1 MNMADPIGALD
12 AQALSAMKAALQQV
26 SPLSEADLQALMA
39 HARQTHVPKG
49 TVLLRA
55 GEHAQ
60 TSGFVLQGGLRE
72 YYVLEDGTE
81 RTKGFNMAGGFAGS
95 LSDLISGA
103 ASKVWIVAEAP
114 SILIHTP
121 WAIYAQL
128 TESSPAWSR
137 FARKMAESLYM
148 AKVEREYE
156 LLALDAAQR
165 YQRALARWPALET
178 VFSQRDIASYI
189 GVTPVHL
196 SRLRSA
202 KA

>member
-1 MNMADPIGALD
+1 
-12 AQALSAMKAALQQV
+12 MKAALQQV
-26 SPLSEADLQALMA
+26 SPLGDADIEALTA

-55 GEHAQ
+55 GERAQ
-60 TSGFVLQGGLRE
+60 SSGFVLQGGLRE
-72 YYVLEDGTE
+72 YYVLEDGAE
-81 RTKGFNMAGGFAGS
+81 RTKGFNMAGGFSGS
-95 LSDLISGA
+95 LSDLLSGE
-103 ASKVWIVAEAP
+103 ASRVWIVAEAP
-114 SILIHTP
+114 STLIHTP
-121 WAIYAQL
+121 WAVYVQL

-165 YQRALARWPALET
+165 YQRALARWPMLET

>member
-1 MNMADPIGALD
+1 MRDLDEALGPMAVD
-12 AQALSAMKAALQQV
+12 AMKAALRQV
-26 SPLSEADLQALMA
+26 SPLSDDDTQALLV
-39 HARQTHVPKG
+39 HAKSIQLSKG
-49 TVLLRA
+49 SVILRA

-60 TSGFVLQGGLRE
+60 SSGFVLQGGLRE
-72 YYVLEDGTE
+72 YYVLEDGSE

-95 LSDLISGA
+95 LSDLLSGE

-114 SILIHTP
+114 STLIQTP
-121 WAIYAQL
+121 WAAYAHL
-128 TESSPAWSR
+128 AETSPAWSR

-165 YQRALARWPALET
+165 YQRALARWPMLEA

-202 KA
+202 KP

>member
-1 MNMADPIGALD
+1 MNKADSSGEPGTD
-12 AQALSAMKAALQQV
+12 ALSTMKAALQQV
-26 SPLSEADLQALMA
+26 SPLSDADIQVLMV
-39 HARQTHVPKG
+39 HARQAQMPKG

-55 GEHAQ
+55 GEHARA
-60 TSGFVLQGGLRE
+60 SGFVLQGGLRE
-72 YYVLEDGTE
+72 YYVLEDGSE

-95 LSDLISGA
+95 LSDLLSGE
-103 ASKVWIVAEAP
+103 ASRVWIVAEAP
-114 SILIHTP
+114 SVLIQTP
-121 WAIYAQL
+121 WAAYAQL

-137 FARKMAESLYM
+137 FARRMAESLYM

-165 YQRALARWPALET
+165 YQRALARWPMLET

-196 SRLRSA
+196 SRLQSA
-202 KA
+202 KP